1 MKTPEDIFKINAKYY
16 SNLFSLVADNGI
28 VDARSFQIDCNNLS
42 PIYRPK
48 QENGID
54 VRTAAPFKEMFE
66 WLRLY
71 DAFPCLYRWE
81 ILSPTILSTEL
92 VNTIKSQ
99 LKEIKDTTPT
109 QTPRVTKSAFPKD
122 NTLYVGKSESIV
134 DRTIKHLGYHTHRD
148 MHGLHLDDWANLL
161 KWNSLSVLWQRFI
174 PRSSEFIISC
184 FKNSASRTSHFRS
197 VRDPFTPHIRSVYE
211 PFTGHYQE

>member
-1 MKTPEDIFKINAKYY
+1 MKTPEDIFRINAKHY

-28 VDARSFQIDCNNLS
+28 VDTRSFQIDCNNLS

-81 ILSPTILSTEL
+81 ILSPTILSPEL

-148 MHGLHLDDWANLL
+148 MHGLHLDDWANQLNVNIIL
-161 KWNSLSVLWQRFI
+161 RLHVYVFPQECKPIMELFERSLAEIHPPLVG
-174 PRSSEFIISC
+174 
-184 FKNSASRTSHFRS
+184 
-197 VRDPFTPHIRSVYE
+197 V
-211 PFTGHYQE
+211 HY